1 MTANLRLLF
10 FLRAINL
17 DRVFENALRELL
29 RRGHA
34 VHVVL
39 EREKRGLPEGAG
51 AVFDALGTEFP
62 GFSYEQLPEE
72 PPTAGERLAA
82 DVRLALDYLRY
93 LEPEY
98 DAAPALRERARR
110 NAPKRFVR
118 FLDRRAKSRR
128 IVRGVL
134 TGLEARSPFP
144 ARLTTLIRK
153 HAPDVVLLS
162 PLVELGSGQVDVVRA
177 AGELGV
183 PSVLLVASWDNL
195 TNKGRIKEP
204 PTLTV
209 VWNTAQVDEAERLH
223 GVPRDRVVAVGAHT
237 FDHWFGWEP
246 SLDGEAFA
254 REVGLDPGPVP
265 ALHVLI
271 DLRRPRRARIR
282 RGVARPLAQ
291 PFGRAAG
298 RGRRPDQAAS
308 PGRDEV
314 GGLRRRAAGETVV
327 WPEVGETPGD
337 DRRKQDYFHSL
348 THATAVV
355 GINTSAFIEAAIVG
369 RPVHTLVDDNFRATQ
384 EGTLHFAHLADVLVT
399 AHSWD
404 EHLGQLAQVLAEPD
418 SRREPL
424 ERFVRS
430 FVRPAGVDRPAAP
443 LLADAVERA
452 AGVRGRRARR
462 AGLVGAAWPLL
473 ARVAKRA

>member
-1 MTANLRLLF
+1 MPATLRLLF

-51 AVFDALGTEFP
+51 AVFGALEAEFE
-62 GFSYEQLPEE
+62 GFSYEQLPETA
-72 PPTAGERLAA
+72 PTAGERLATDA
-82 DVRLALDYLRY
+82 RLALDYLRY
-93 LEPEY
+93 LEPDY
-98 DAAPALRERARR
+98 DAAPVLRERARR
-110 NAPKRFVR
+110 NAPKGFVR
-118 FLDRRAKSRR
+118 FLERRGRSRRA
-128 IVRGVL
+128 VRAVL
-134 TGLEARSPFP
+134 AGLEARSPVP
-144 ARLTTLIRK
+144 KPLAGLIRK

-162 PLVELGSGQVDVVRA
+162 PLVELGSAQVDVVRA
-177 AGELGV
+177 AGELGI

-204 PTLTV
+204 PSLTV
-209 VWNTAQVDEAERLH
+209 VWNEAQVGEAERLH
-223 GVPRDRVVAVGAHT
+223 GIPRDRVAAVGAHT
-237 FDHWFGWEP
+237 FDHWFGWKP
-246 SLDGEAFA
+246 SLDADGFA
-254 REVGLDPGPVP
+254 SAVGLDPG
-265 ALHVLI
+265 
-271 DLRRPRRARIR
+271 RPFLLYTCSSTF
-282 RGVARPLAQ
+282 VAREEAAFVEEWLGRLRGHQDERLAESGVVIRPHPQ
-291 PFGRAAG
+291 GVTRWAG
-298 RGRRPDQAAS
+298 FAGAE
-308 PGRDEV
+308 PGR
-314 GGLRRRAAGETVV
+314 TVV

-337 DRRKQDYFHSL
+337 ERRKQDYFHSL
-348 THATAVV
+348 AHSTAVV

-369 RPVHTLVDDNFRATQ
+369 RPVYTLVDDRFRATQ

-399 AHSWD
+399 ARSWD
-404 EHLGQLAQVLAEPD
+404 EHLDQLAQVLADPD

-452 AGVRGRRARR
+452 ARLRGRRARR
-462 AGLVGAAWPLL
+462 AWPLL
-473 ARVAKRA
+473 ARLAQRA